1 MKYKDFV
8 KYWLPFLLYALL
20 IFYLSSVTVLLGP
33 DFVPEFRWQDK
44 LFHVFEFFLFAFLA
58 LRLLLFYK
66 VKNAYLFAVVVS
78 VLYGITDEIHQLFVP
93 GRFFSL
99 FDILA
104 NAIGSLL
111 IVFFRK
117 K

>member
-8 KYWLPFLLYALL
+8 RYWLPFLLYALL
-20 IFYLSSVTVLLGP
+20 VFYLSSVPVLLGP

-66 VKNAYLFAVVVS
+66 VKKAYLFAIVVS
-78 VLYGITDEIHQLFVP
+78 VLYGVTDEIHQLFVA
-93 GRFFSL
+93 GRVFSFL
-99 FDILA
+99 DMLA
-104 NAIGSLL
+104 NFIGSLFV
-111 IVFFRK
+111 VFLRK